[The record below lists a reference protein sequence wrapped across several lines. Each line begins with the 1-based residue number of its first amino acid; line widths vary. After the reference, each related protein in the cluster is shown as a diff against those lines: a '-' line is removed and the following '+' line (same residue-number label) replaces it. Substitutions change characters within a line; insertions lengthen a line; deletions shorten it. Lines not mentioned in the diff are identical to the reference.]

1 MDLVNLNKSDRII
14 EGMFFEDKIIQ
25 NAKSNNAKIIFRNGD
40 VYNGNIKDESIGDYG
55 TMLYIDG
62 SIYQGS
68 FEDEKR
74 HGFGIFITKEG
85 DKYKGIWED
94 DKKCRFGISYDKE
107 KKEISIR
114 EYGKMTRSVD
124 LVYPMIKKRRNIMKA
139 IFQITSMKAWVNCI
153 PPLLKCMRLHLYVGP
168 KIST

>member
-1 MDLVNLNKSDRII
+1 MDLVNLNKSDRIV

-94 DKKCRFGISYDKE
+94 DKKCGFGISYDKE
-107 KKEISIR
+107 KE
-114 EYGKMTRSVD
+114 EYYEGNFS
-124 LVYPMIKKRRNIMKA
+124 NN
-139 IFQITSMKAWVNCI
+139 F
-153 PPLLKCMRLHLYVGP
+153 
-168 KIST
+168 